1 MSPLKYIFERGCFL
15 IILKCGMKQEASS
28 FPSNLGE
35 DIAKAATKRADS
47 HQWCASSLSL
57 QSLAC
62 AWVGWH
68 RQAAFSQSQL
78 AEGHMCL
85 RAGQG
90 QVGHQTQSG
99 PWLQNSTVS
108 TSLTQTWPRVE
119 WLLTVVRLECLSC
132 YELAVHCC
140 PVLGNVAA
148 TDVSYMWIDSLQD
161 RSQNRAPR

>member
-15 IILKCGMKQEASS
+15 IILKCGMKHEAWS
-28 FPSNLGE
+28 FPFNLGE
-35 DIAKAATKRADS
+35 DIAKAVTKRTAG

-68 RQAAFSQSQL
+68 RQAVFSQGQL

-90 QVGHQTQSG
+90 QLGYQTQSG
-99 PWLQNSTVS
+99 PWLQNSAS
-108 TSLTQTWPRVE
+108 PSLTQTWPRVE
-119 WLLTVVRLECLSC
+119 WLLTVVRLECLGC
-132 YELAVHCC
+132 YELVVHCS

-148 TDVSYMWIDSLQD
+148 TDEY
-161 RSQNRAPR
+161 PTYE